1 LKPRDDPR
9 FDPEARKRKIAALKA
24 QADLKAAQMKEQL
37 EKKRTVEEKRQE
49 QSYAKET
56 VTKQQALAVG
66 LETALKEVG
75 VTKVLKPSQVPVVS
89 DVPADAR
96 KKWGEKLKQDD
107 LELPLSN
114 VSLEA
119 TASQMEATS
128 AADKVVLPTP
138 VASNLKVIE
147 EEQSESDRK
156 KWAEPVVM
164 VAEALSNLELQGTH
178 TVKPTTSI
186 EEEEDKPTGINN

>member
-1 LKPRDDPR
+1 
-9 FDPEARKRKIAALKA
+9 
-24 QADLKAAQMKEQL
+24 MKEQL